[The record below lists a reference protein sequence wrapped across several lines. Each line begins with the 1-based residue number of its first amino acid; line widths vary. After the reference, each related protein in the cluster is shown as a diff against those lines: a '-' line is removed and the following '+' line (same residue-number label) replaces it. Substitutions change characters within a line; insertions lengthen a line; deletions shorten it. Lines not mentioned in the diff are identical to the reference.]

1 MATSKG
7 IVRFGGTE
15 RPKLAPILPKMA
27 SMNRNFAFLA
37 SATLTVLGCA
47 SGGGPRPIAISPAER
62 ARCAGVAD
70 SVSKYVSTD
79 ALPFAHLAGNPRV
92 LPAPPAL
99 RRGDSVFVEF
109 VVRPDGLADPSSI
122 EITGPNDPSFQQNVL
137 RFMTASSFIPGRV
150 NACNVPSRYNL
161 VVKPA
166 G

>member
-1 MATSKG
+1 M
-7 IVRFGGTE
+7 
-15 RPKLAPILPKMA
+15 APILPKMA
-27 SMNRNFAFLA
+27 SMNRSFVVLA

-47 SGGGPRPIAISPAER
+47 SGGGPRPISISPAER

-109 VVRPDGLADPSSI
+109 VVRPDGLADPSSMD
-122 EITGPNDPSFQQNVL
+122 ITGPNDPSFQQNVL